1 MSNLPPHKKL
11 ERQIER
17 IHQLLE
23 AEGSVI
29 TWDDHI
35 PDPDN
40 PNQQRQI
47 DVTIRRDG
55 SLTLVECRLHKDA
68 QDVTWIEE
76 LMGRR
81 TSLGADAVIAV
92 SASSFTKTA
101 KEKARHFGIILR
113 DFAGLSREEIQNW
126 GKKWKLAVNFCEFTR
141 SCLPVR
147 DGYAEARYAAELTD
161 LDGQP
166 LNPLTWRLL
175 FQNIM
180 HNLDRERWIGLPVPV
195 QVSIGTRA
203 CQWQVAHVDYL
214 QSQSAQDHREG
225 RVGVRRLL
233 CRSHQCGKPR
243 RGRRIP
249 TWRNGNHRKLRSE
262 QP

>member
-55 SLTLVECRLHKDA
+55 SLTIVECRLHKDA

-101 KEKARHFGIILR
+101 KEKASHFGIILR

-126 GKKWKLAVNFCEFTR
+126 GKKWKLAVNFCEFTEVA
-141 SCLPVR
+141 CLFVMDTPRPVMPPSI
-147 DGYAEARYAAELTD
+147 TD

-166 LNPLTWRLL
+166 LNPLTCRLL

-180 HNLDRERWIGLPVPV
+180 HKLDRERWIGLPCTVES
-195 QVSIGTRA
+195 QVSA
-203 CQWQVAHVDYL
+203 PVLVN
-214 QSQSAQDHREG
+214 G
-225 RVGVRRLL
+225 RSPTSITFKAKVRRITEKVALASIVSYVDPINAE
-233 CRSHQCGKPR
+233 SHAAVAGHQLGEMESSKIAIR
-243 RGRRIP
+243 
-249 TWRNGNHRKLRSE
+249 

>member
-1 MSNLPPHKKL
+1 
-11 ERQIER
+11 
-17 IHQLLE
+17 
-23 AEGSVI
+23 VI

-81 TSLGADAVIAV
+81 TSLNADAVIAV
-92 SASSFTKTA
+92 SASGFTKTA
-101 KEKARHFGIILR
+101 KEKANHFGIILR

-126 GKKWKLAVNFCEFTR
+126 GKKWKLAVNFCEFTEVA
-141 SCLPVR
+141 CLFVMDTPRPVMPPSI
-147 DGYAEARYAAELTD
+147 TD

-166 LNPLTWRLL
+166 LNVT
-175 FQNIM
+175 
-180 HNLDRERWIGLPVPV
+180 
-195 QVSIGTRA
+195 S
-203 CQWQVAHVDYL
+203 
-214 QSQSAQDHREG
+214 
-225 RVGVRRLL
+225 
-233 CRSHQCGKPR
+233 GKKR
-243 RGRRIP
+243 
-249 TWRNGNHRKLRSE
+249 
-262 QP
+262 